1 VTQIFQPDRA
11 YFDALA
17 QKIVRLSGVSVGEV
31 SSVSI
36 NCGND
41 GSLGAVILKSGQ
53 IVKV

>member
-1 VTQIFQPDRA
+1 MSQVFQPDRA

-31 SSVSI
+31 DLVSI

-53 IVKV
+53 AIKV

>member
-1 VTQIFQPDRA
+1 MTQIFQPDRA

-41 GSLGAVILKSGQ
+41 GSLGQVILKTGET
-53 IVKV
+53 IKV